1 MKKIL
6 SIVLLSMIIVACGGN
21 NDSSS
26 KHSSNQI
33 PSSSIKP
40 SSSETPNSPSSS
52 FVKEKGYIYDEQDLI
67 NIKND
72 LSGTYY
78 LANNISLTK
87 AWTPIGDKEN
97 PFIGSIEGNG
107 YEIKNL
113 KITDSLTM
121 TEEVSSVGR
130 DFISV
135 GGFIGYLKGQVKN
148 LKITNYE
155 IKIENQLPSI
165 KNFNSQTT
173 EYKVFVGALVGIN
186 KGTINNCHSE
196 GVLEVGS
203 TSLIGR
209 GRLGGLVGKNEA
221 TITNSSSKG
230 NIKGTFTHE
239 NIRGG
244 GLVGASE
251 GGEISTSWSSC
262 NVTLNDQNGK
272 AIAGGLVGMVEF
284 SNINNCYATGN
295 ISTSSNKASTAGG
308 LIGLID
314 ATVAGST
321 IVNKSYATGTLNANA
336 TEKSSYAGGLVG
348 NCEVL
353 ISGSTGLVGSVTLSN
368 SFYSGTKITSKAT
381 NKAHGGAIIS
391 CVEGNTADHTIDVSN
406 CNYLK
411 GVSLIIN
418 GISESKENKQGESLS
433 SINELVASA
442 NLDDQVWNITND
454 NLPTLK

>member
-33 PSSSIKP
+33 PSSSVKP

-165 KNFNSQTT
+165 KNFN
-173 EYKVFVGALVGIN
+173 VWIAA
-186 KGTINNCHSE
+186 NN
-196 GVLEVGS
+196 GVL
-203 TSLIGR
+203 
-209 GRLGGLVGKNEA
+209 
-221 TITNSSSKG
+221 
-230 NIKGTFTHE
+230 
-239 NIRGG
+239 
-244 GLVGASE
+244 
-251 GGEISTSWSSC
+251 
-262 NVTLNDQNGK
+262 
-272 AIAGGLVGMVEF
+272 
-284 SNINNCYATGN
+284 
-295 ISTSSNKASTAGG
+295 
-308 LIGLID
+308 
-314 ATVAGST
+314 
-321 IVNKSYATGTLNANA
+321 KS
-336 TEKSSYAGGLVG
+336 
-348 NCEVL
+348 
-353 ISGSTGLVGSVTLSN
+353 
-368 SFYSGTKITSKAT
+368 
-381 NKAHGGAIIS
+381 
-391 CVEGNTADHTIDVSN
+391 
-406 CNYLK
+406 
-411 GVSLIIN
+411 
-418 GISESKENKQGESLS
+418 
-433 SINELVASA
+433 
-442 NLDDQVWNITND
+442 
-454 NLPTLK
+454 